1 MKSSKA
7 NNGMAPAKATI
18 KAKTAKDAETMDNT
32 SPEPASYSMVDKR
45 INESNFNFYTET
57 NRTSSIDRTTK
68 ELIDIADSLT
78 ARCQGC
84 LEGHIKKAIKLGAT
98 PDEIGETIAIAMGIG
113 AAAVV
118 DLTDIAARNMKIK
131 LF

>member
-1 MKSSKA
+1 MKSTKA
-7 NNGMAPAKATI
+7 NNGSQPAKGL
-18 KAKTAKDAETMDNT
+18 AKTKAIKKAADAENT
-32 SPEPASYSMVDKR
+32 SPEPASYSMIDKR
-45 INESNFNFYTET
+45 FKDIYFKFYAET
-57 NRTSSIDRTTK
+57 YRSSVIDRKTK
-68 ELIDIADSLT
+68 ELIAIAASLQ

-98 PDEIGETIAIAMGIG
+98 REEIGETLAIAMGIG

-118 DLTDIAARNMKIK
+118 DLTDIAARNLKIK